1 MKIKLKEDKVFR
13 GRKLIATIT
22 DGEIKFKHYTYKK
35 YAQEIKL
42 LLGDGRCDD
51 VPDPIFA
58 PEIEEV
64 EEVIEDKDPMPK
76 TPMSLIL
83 EGEGR
88 WYGESNPPAVE
99 WRKANWSKEAFDKK
113 YGHQSEHLQ
122 EVYSKHGLTYD
133 RNDTS
138 N

>member
-13 GRKLIATIT
+13 GRKLIATIE

-35 YAQEIKL
+35 HREDIEAL
-42 LLGDGRCDD
+42 MGDK
-51 VPDPIFA
+51 
-58 PEIEEV
+58 PETEEV
-64 EEVIEDKDPMPK
+64 VETEEVIEDKDPMPK

-99 WRKANWSKEAFDKK
+99 WRKANWSKEAFIAK
-113 YGHQSEHLQ
+113 YGKQADHLT
-122 EVYSKHGLTYD
+122 EVYAKHNLIYD
-133 RNDTS
+133 REYTS